1 MYIGDPIDCRV
12 KKNEEQEGSKYNA
25 MEQESIFGLKEHQGT
40 ENSLEHE
47 RQNTNK

>member
-1 MYIGDPIDCRV
+1 M
-12 KKNEEQEGSKYNA
+12 NA
-25 MEQESIFGLKEHQGT
+25 MEQEPIFGLKEHQGT